1 MKLKGAIWLISII
14 VLGFLAVQND
24 FVTIIAGYGT
34 AFVMSYFLISKSDYE
49 FRDLIVLGLVARIIL
64 FMSTP
69 LLSDDIYRFIWDGRM
84 IMEGLNPYSWTPTMV
99 ASTIDNGC
107 LYNNLNSPD
116 YYSVYPAI
124 CQVVFLIATWLAGSS
139 VFWSGFIIKIFL
151 LLADLCIF
159 KFLNDWLKSEGSD
172 SRRALW
178 YFLNPLVLIE
188 TFGNLHF
195 EVVMI
200 ALMMYAFMMMK
211 RQSVSAL
218 ALAGGVATK
227 LLPAITLPFVLFR
240 IRWQSA
246 LRYLVIFC
254 GASLILFTPI
264 LLAFQSQGFG
274 ESVNLYFQTFEFNAS
289 IYYIFKEMGWLVL
302 GYNGIHIIGPLCVIT
317 AGLLILIMSY
327 LYRKAD
333 ISKWPEALLLI
344 FTIYFLFATTVHPWY
359 IITPLVLS
367 LMTKYNYA
375 IVWSAVVTLSYHAY
389 WFQPVKEN
397 MYLIALEY
405 LVVAV
410 FFLYEFNKAKTAQ
423 GGLQSK

>member
-34 AFVMSYFLISKSDYE
+34 AFVMSYFLISNSDYE

-64 FMSTP
+64 FMSSP

-84 IMEGLNPYSWTPTMV
+84 IMEGLNPYSWTPSMV

-159 KFLNDWLKSEGSD
+159 RFLIKWLKSENQD

-195 EVVMI
+195 EVIMM

-227 LLPAITLPFVLFR
+227 LLPAMTLPFVLFR
-240 IRWQSA
+240 VRWQSA
-246 LRYLVIFC
+246 LKYLMIFS
-254 GASLILFTPI
+254 GASLIFFAPI
-264 LLAFQSQGFG
+264 LLAIQSQGFG
-274 ESVNLYFQTFEFNAS
+274 QSVNLYFQTFEFNAS
-289 IYYIFKEMGWLVL
+289 IYYIFREMGWFVL
-302 GYNGIHIIGPLCVIT
+302 GYNGIQIIGPLCVIT

-344 FTIYFLFATTVHPWY
+344 FSIYFLFATTVHPWY

-375 IVWSAVVTLSYHAY
+375 IVWSAMVTLSYHAY
-389 WFQPVKEN
+389 WFQPVKESV
-397 MYLIALEY
+397 YLIVLEY
-405 LVVAV
+405 LVVGV
-410 FFLYEFNKAKTAQ
+410 FFLHEFNKAKLHQ
-423 GGLQSK
+423 

>member
-1 MKLKGAIWLISII
+1 MKLKGAIWLISILI
-14 VLGFLAVQND
+14 LGFLAVQNE

-34 AFVMSYFLISKSDYE
+34 AFAMSFFLISNSDYE
-49 FRDLIVLGLVARIIL
+49 IRDLIVLGLLARIIL
-64 FMSTP
+64 FMSSP
-69 LLSDDIYRFIWDGRM
+69 QLSDDIYRFIWDGRM
-84 IMEGLNPYSWTPTMV
+84 ILEGLNPYSWTPTMV
-99 ASTIDNGC
+99 ASTIDDGS
-107 LYNNLNSPD
+107 LYDNLNSPD

-159 KFLNDWLKSEGSD
+159 KFLINWLKSEGQD

-195 EVVMI
+195 EVIMM

-211 RQSVSAL
+211 RQSFSAL

-227 LLPAITLPFVLFR
+227 LLPAMTLPFILFR
-240 IRWQSA
+240 VSWQSA
-246 LRYLVIFC
+246 LKYLFIFC
-254 GASLILFTPI
+254 GASLIFFTPI

-274 ESVNLYFQTFEFNAS
+274 QSVNLYFQTFEFNAS
-289 IYYIFKEMGWLVL
+289 IYYILREMGWLVL

-317 AGLLILIMSY
+317 AGLIILIVSY
-327 LYRKAD
+327 LFRKAD

-375 IVWSAVVTLSYHAY
+375 IVWSAMVTLSYHAY

-397 MYLIALEY
+397 MYLIAFEY

-410 FFLYEFNKAKTAQ
+410 FFLYEFNKVRTA
-423 GGLQSK
+423 